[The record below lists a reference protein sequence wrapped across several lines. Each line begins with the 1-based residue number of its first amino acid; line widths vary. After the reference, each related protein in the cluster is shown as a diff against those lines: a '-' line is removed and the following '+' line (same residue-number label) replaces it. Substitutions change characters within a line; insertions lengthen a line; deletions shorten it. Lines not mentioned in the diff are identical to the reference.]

1 MDNFSY
7 WQLFMVFAKIGSFTI
22 GGGYA
27 MIPIIEKELSERR
40 WVSPEDM
47 DDIIVLSQSA
57 PGLLAVNIAIY
68 AGYKVSGLKGSIVST
83 IGAVLPS
90 FVIILLIA
98 MFFSNF
104 QDNDTVRRI
113 FQGMRPV
120 AVSLILVP
128 AVNMARQGCRNWWTW
143 LIMFA
148 TLLAVA
154 FLKLSPIWII
164 IAIIACASGISTLK
178 RNK

>member
-1 MDNFSY
+1 
-7 WQLFMVFAKIGSFTI
+7 MVFAKIGSFTI

-27 MIPIIEKELSERR
+27 MIPIIEKELSERG

-143 LIMFA
+143 LILFA

-164 IAIIACASGISTLK
+164 IAVIACASGISTLK

>member
-1 MDNFSY
+1 
-7 WQLFMVFAKIGSFTI
+7 MVFAKIGSFTI

>member
-1 MDNFSY
+1 
-7 WQLFMVFAKIGSFTI
+7 MVFAKIGSFTI

-27 MIPIIEKELSERR
+27 MIPIIEKELSERG

-164 IAIIACASGISTLK
+164 IAIIACASGISALK